1 MWFHYR
7 IELMMGD
14 YQRIHWLCF
23 HHYHYYHHHN
33 PHHHNPHH
41 HYHYYSGRRLDTKH
55 KFSMSSFL
63 DLLRQANSRKL
74 EILGQLTTVPPI
86 FGIDITQLNWNCVAN
101 RSNLVKSFFFCWQK
115 WIVLQKVPTKMWKSN
130 KNRKPIQKGHQWV
143 GGQRG
148 HKVVPSGSQGIPI
161 RRQKTQKKSSVICP
175 QNNK

>member
-23 HHYHYYHHHN
+23 HHYHYY
-33 PHHHNPHH
+33 HHHNPHH

-74 EILGQLTTVPPI
+74 EIPDQLTTVPPI
-86 FGIDITQLNWNCVAN
+86 FGIDITQINWNCVAN
-101 RSNLVKSFFFCWQK
+101 RSNLIKSFFFLLEKVDCFAKSANQNVEIQQK
-115 WIVLQKVPTKMWKSN
+115 S
-130 KNRKPIQKGHQWV
+130 
-143 GGQRG
+143 
-148 HKVVPSGSQGIPI
+148 
-161 RRQKTQKKSSVICP
+161 
-175 QNNK
+175 